1 MPTSNLRWYAVV
13 RAVVLLGLIPFTR
26 MHPACAQ
33 VARLGPVQ
41 HITEKKMG
49 NDAAWQSA
57 ATGAALNV
65 NDRLRTGKRSKA
77 DVRFTDGSLLRLGQL
92 SSIEVR
98 SAKGVALTG
107 GQLMFAMLKPGR
119 VLAGSA
125 TAEIK
130 GSVGLIT
137 VKDDGTSD
145 FSLFSGAMD
154 VTSVQ
159 GTTSLRPGQSV
170 SVRTDGTLSAIRA
183 TLPFFFA
190 DGTSDPDMLE
200 PPSNAPHVGSPTN
213 IRERQQPARTAINT
227 STTTSITQSMGP
239 LVPFGISPAGRPN
252 PFPTPFPT
260 VPPPVDSRAS
270 IAGSAL
276 PRRSQVAEAPNLPLA
291 NPPGTTADANAVD
304 LGAAYAHMG
313 QVDPSLGSGDEG
325 DVRVIGVLGDAGRY
339 GIGGR
344 IYGAGSQGHWFT
356 EAEFTPLRVRTAAG
370 DIRDLSTISNA
381 NITYR
386 LRRTIIKAGRQRFL
400 AGPTQAA
407 ILGSMVRQG
416 GREVMDAMSI
426 TEIMGKGRLQVA
438 YLYDAFPNNLPFRV
452 PGLQK
457 GWYGRYSLQEK
468 AGNFGLN
475 VLNYEKAPISSGTG
489 ITGDFAVS
497 LVPKQIE
504 FYGEL
509 GRDPY
514 KRRLTTLGLSF
525 PGLYDRT
532 DFDVY
537 VEYAKVRGSSVAADL
552 PPELAIL
559 VYRRLNPYMNLL
571 LAMNKFSN
579 TTRLTV
585 GLSAG
590 AKLSE

>member
-1 MPTSNLRWYAVV
+1 MPTSKLRWYAVV
-13 RAVVLLGLIPFTR
+13 RAVVWLGLVPFTGLQQA
-26 MHPACAQ
+26 HAQ
-33 VARLGPVQ
+33 VARLAAVQ
-41 HITEKKMG
+41 HITEKKTG
-49 NDAAWQSA
+49 NDGGWQGA

-92 SSIEVR
+92 SSIEVS

-154 VTSVQ
+154 VTTPQ
-159 GTTSLRPGQSV
+159 GTASLRPGQSV

-190 DGTSDPDMLE
+190 DGTSDPDMLQ
-200 PPSNAPHVGSPTN
+200 PPSNSPHVGSPTN
-213 IRERQQPARTAINT
+213 TRERQQPARTAIT
-227 STTTSITQSMGP
+227 SSATTSVTQSLGP
-239 LVPFGISPAGRPN
+239 LVPLGQGPVSRPN

-260 VPPPVDSRAS
+260 VPPPVDARAS
-270 IAGSAL
+270 IASTTF
-276 PRRSQVAEAPNLPLA
+276 PRRSQVAETPGIPLA
-291 NPPGTTADANAVD
+291 NPPGTPTDANAID

-313 QVDPSLGSGDEG
+313 QVDPSLGNGSEG

-344 IYGAGSQGHWFT
+344 LYGAGAQGHWFT
-356 EAEFTPLRVRTAAG
+356 EAEFTPLRVRTAGG

-416 GREVMDAMSI
+416 GREVMDALSV
-426 TEIMGKGRLQVA
+426 TEIMGKGRLEVA

-452 PGLQK
+452 HGLQR
-457 GWYGRYSLQEK
+457 GWYGRYSMQEK
-468 AGNFGLN
+468 VGNFGLN
-475 VLNYEKAPISSGTG
+475 VLNYEKAPVSSGTG
-489 ITGDFAVS
+489 ITGDFAIS

-504 FYGEL
+504 LYGEL
-509 GRDPY
+509 GRDPF
-514 KRRLTTLGLSF
+514 KRRLTTVGLSF

-532 DFDVY
+532 NFDVY
-537 VEYAKVRGSSVAADL
+537 MEYAKVRGSNVAADL

-571 LAMNKFSN
+571 LAMNRFSS

-590 AKLSE
+590 ARLSE